1 MKGLGCLSKG
11 MRQQIHR
18 LWPLVGVRS
27 LADVQG
33 PTHGPWLVKLLYQG
47 VLTDAVVEQARQG
60 RVRTI
65 DSRCLVWSHVVPELL
80 GAGGSLLE
88 LDISH
93 TRSLQ
98 GNCRGPNGQERSD
111 TYSNKQKTKVPIV
124 LYALHGRHPSHF
136 LPRTLPASVGPYFSV
151 PPGPET

>member
-111 TYSNKQKTKVPIV
+111 RIHTY
-124 LYALHGRHPSHF
+124 
-136 LPRTLPASVGPYFSV
+136 
-151 PPGPET
+151 

>member
-18 LWPLVGVRS
+18 LRPLVGVRS
-27 LADVQG
+27 LADVQR

-47 VLTDAVVEQARQG
+47 VLTDAVVVRYGSGARAAG
-60 RVRTI
+60 ARAHDRLTV
-65 DSRCLVWSHVVPELL
+65 DSRCLVVGAGLVWSHVVPELL

-98 GNCRGPNGQERSD
+98 GNCRGPNGQDRSD
-111 TYSNKQKTKVPIV
+111 
-124 LYALHGRHPSHF
+124 A
-136 LPRTLPASVGPYFSV
+136 
-151 PPGPET
+151 